1 MRKKSTISIVIP
13 VFNEEN
19 LLPDLIKQLL
29 CWCDLEDEIIVSD
42 GGSTDGTVSFCDRVL
57 LIRSKKGRAIQ
68 MNEAIKHAKGDILWF
83 IHADIKISNISR
95 SELTSDSNKKPWGFF
110 DVDIK
115 DSHWAFRIIESGMNI
130 RSRLTKIATGDKGIF
145 LTREVCEEIGGFP
158 AIEIMEDIAISKK
171 LKSYPPFI
179 SSQRLQVSSR
189 RWRKNGILPTIFLMW
204 FLRLAWFF
212 KVSPSLLAKLYQKH
226 D

>member
-1 MRKKSTISIVIP
+1 MSKKSTISIIIP
-13 VFNEEN
+13 VFNEKK
-19 LLPDLIKQLL
+19 LLPELIKKLVS
-29 CWCDLEDEIIVSD
+29 WCDPEDEVIVSD
-42 GGSTDGTVSFCDRVL
+42 GGSTDETVSFCDRVL
-57 LIRSKKGRAIQ
+57 LLISRKGRAIQ
-68 MNEAIKHAKGDILWF
+68 MNEAIKYAKGDIFWF
-83 IHADIKISNISR
+83 IHADVKISNISR
-95 SELTSDSNKKPWGFF
+95 NELISDSSEKHWGFF

-115 DSHWAFRIIESGMNI
+115 DSHWAFRIIESSMNL

-145 LTREVCEEIGGFP
+145 ITRKVFEEIGGYA

-171 LKSYPPFI
+171 LKLYSPYI

-189 RWRKNGILPTIFLMW
+189 RWRKNGILATVFLMW

-212 KVSPSLLAKLYQKH
+212 RVSPRLLAKIYHKH

>member
-1 MRKKSTISIVIP
+1 
-13 VFNEEN
+13 
-19 LLPDLIKQLL
+19 
-29 CWCDLEDEIIVSD
+29 
-42 GGSTDGTVSFCDRVL
+42 
-57 LIRSKKGRAIQ
+57 
-68 MNEAIKHAKGDILWF
+68 
-83 IHADIKISNISR
+83 
-95 SELTSDSNKKPWGFF
+95 
-110 DVDIK
+110 
-115 DSHWAFRIIESGMNI
+115 MNI

-145 LTREVCEEIGGFP
+145 LTREVFEEIGGFP

-189 RWRKNGILPTIFLMW
+189 RWRKNGILATIFLMW